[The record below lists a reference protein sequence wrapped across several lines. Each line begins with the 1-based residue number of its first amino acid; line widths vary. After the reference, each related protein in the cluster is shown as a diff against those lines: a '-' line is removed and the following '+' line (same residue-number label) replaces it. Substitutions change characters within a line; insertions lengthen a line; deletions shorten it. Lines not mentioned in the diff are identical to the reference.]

1 MKCEICHKQDAEQ
14 AVVVKRDGKDREL
27 YVCKACAK
35 SLQHPPV
42 QKKPKHKP
50 TVTVVGPGDEPPP
63 FVKNFLEA
71 TLGLVKGMA
80 ENPEERHLVCPTCH
94 ATWDKIRETR
104 RLDCPTCW
112 KTFAKEVQ
120 TEFLRS
126 QYGPTHIGLPP
137 AGTPRSVSGNSRIQL
152 ERALKAAIA
161 QEDYRKA
168 SEIQKQL
175 ESLKDGGAC
184 T

>member
-1 MKCEICHKQDAEQ
+1 MKCEICHKHNAEQ
-14 AVVVKRDGKDREL
+14 AIIVKRDGKDCEL

-35 SLQHPPV
+35 SQQRPPS
-42 QKKPKHKP
+42 KKPKSKP
-50 TVTVVGPGDEPPP
+50 SVTVVGPGEEPPP

-137 AGTPRSVSGNSRIQL
+137 AGIARSTAGNSRAQL
-152 ERALKAAIA
+152 ERALKTAIA
-161 QEDYRKA
+161 REDYRKA